1 MRFTHRNLLNKEGM
15 SRYGP
20 VERIID
26 TNKKIEEKY
35 GSSLRNPV
43 TDVEISKL
51 QLDIQEKLGNIELP
65 KSYVDFLKTVNGLD
79 FL

>member
-1 MRFTHRNLLNKEGM
+1 M
-15 SRYGP
+15 
-20 VERIID
+20 ERIID

-35 GSSLRNPV
+35 GSSLRIPV